1 MKDKQLYRNEN
12 NSILGGVC
20 SGIADYFE
28 FKHVILVRLLFIML
42 FISPSI
48 PSILIYLILWITI
61 KEKK

>member
-1 MKDKQLYRNEN
+1 MKDKQLYRNEEN
-12 NSILGGVC
+12 AVLGGVC

-28 FKHVILVRLLFIML
+28 FNHVILVRLLFIML
-42 FISPSI
+42 FVSPSI